1 MRFSNPTAFVIDVQ
15 DWYQAAT
22 ERRELLA
29 MDDRML
35 RDIGISRADAE
46 QIAEHG
52 YRSEEQPAPGE
63 PAPVAPHVID
73 RAAVEQAI
81 ARAHRMRNEAIYG
94 AFVALWRA
102 LWPQPQPKARIRKLA
117 PVAR

>member
-15 DWYQAAT
+15 GWYQAAA

-52 YRSEEQPAPGE
+52 YHPEE
-63 PAPVAPHVID
+63 PALAKTAPVRPDQVD
-73 RAAVEQAI
+73 RAVVDAAI
-81 ARAHRMRNEAIYG
+81 ARAHRMRNEAIG
-94 AFVALWRA
+94 QAFAGLWRS
-102 LWPQPQPKARIRKLA
+102 LWPQPQPNARIRKLA

>member
-52 YRSEEQPAPGE
+52 YRPEE
-63 PAPVAPHVID
+63 PAPAKPARVAPLVID

-81 ARAHRMRNEAIYG
+81 ARAQRMRNEAIYN